1 MPASTRIYDRRR
13 IGNGTSLSIGMKKF
27 RKLGPVYLDEVTIEY
42 GRECQDCLRWSIPLF
57 PNAACHHCP
66 LRGVPTY
73 PNRVRF
79 YAVRQ
84 GISLR
89 EVQRRSGVS
98 WASIMQISQ
107 GRCAPHNA
115 TRARILTALGF
126 DPSNSIEA
134 KMVFPRPRRRN
145 RTVRQSGRPS

>member
-1 MPASTRIYDRRR
+1 MKRI
-13 IGNGTSLSIGMKKF
+13 
-27 RKLGPVYLDEVTIEY
+27 RKLGPVYLDETTIEI
-42 GRECQDCLRWSIPLF
+42 GRECQECLRWSIPPF

-66 LRGVPTY
+66 LRGVPDY
-73 PNRVRF
+73 PNRVRS

-107 GRCAPHNA
+107 GRCAPHEA
-115 TRARILTALGF
+115 TRDRILTTLGF
-126 DPSNSIEA
+126 DPSNPIEV
-134 KMVFPRPRRRN
+134 KMVFPWPRRRN
-145 RTVRQSGRPS
+145 QMVRRGDSDAVRESDLRDRLNHAD